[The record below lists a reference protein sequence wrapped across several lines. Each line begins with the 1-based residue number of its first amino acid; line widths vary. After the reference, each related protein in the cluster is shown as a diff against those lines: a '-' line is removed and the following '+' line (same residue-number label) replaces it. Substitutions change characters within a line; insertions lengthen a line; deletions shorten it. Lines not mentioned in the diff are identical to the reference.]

1 LRFALAKLVHRIRP
15 AAAQLLSGLREIVKL
30 ESNMRAIKGFVVLAG
45 FVFSISCPVL
55 SRAAVPEQTI
65 SGTLMLEHG
74 PFQCDQCVI
83 SLLANGVRPVST
95 TYLDFGGHFTFRG
108 VAPGSYTIHME
119 IDGFE
124 DVNLPVDARDCLGL
138 GGQVTIT
145 LVRRGSRSQAGG
157 GNIVDVTE
165 FLDTYPKK
173 AVDAFSKGLEYRKQK
188 KNEEAMKAFEA
199 AIHIAPGFY
208 QAHNQL
214 GLVYKQVGRT
224 DDAENEF
231 LRAHDLNRS
240 NLDPLMNLTSL
251 YIDENKPDR
260 AVSASEEAVKTNS
273 RSAPAFLNL
282 GIALYKAAQLDRA
295 ETALKRAL
303 ELAPKMASVRLM
315 LANVYLKLHRYD
327 NVLEQLNT
335 YIAENPRGEQLKNV
349 IDMRD
354 QLLKAKEAD
363 RP

>member
-1 LRFALAKLVHRIRP
+1 
-15 AAAQLLSGLREIVKL
+15 
-30 ESNMRAIKGFVVLAG
+30 MRAIKGFVVLAG

-119 IDGFE
+119 INGFE
-124 DVNLPVDARDCLGL
+124 DVNQPVDARDGLGL

-145 LVRRGSRSQAGG
+145 LVRKGSRSQAGG

-188 KNEEAMKAFEA
+188 NNEEAMKAFEA

-231 LRAHDLNRS
+231 LRAHDLNRT